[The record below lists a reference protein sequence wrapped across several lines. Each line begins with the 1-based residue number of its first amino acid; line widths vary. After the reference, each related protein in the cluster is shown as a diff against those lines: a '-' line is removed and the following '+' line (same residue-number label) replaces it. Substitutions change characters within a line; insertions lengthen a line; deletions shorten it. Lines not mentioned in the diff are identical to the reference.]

1 MKIRAFAERESDN
14 WCIGREP
21 LETEGAKF
29 SNNLNA
35 THHIKLTA
43 PYGTRKQRPKL
54 NHNHQVKDIP
64 LQSQTDNIDAD
75 Q

>member
-14 WCIGREP
+14 WYIGEES

-35 THHIKLTA
+35 TATSEN
-43 PYGTRKQRPKL
+43 Y
-54 NHNHQVKDIP
+54 
-64 LQSQTDNIDAD
+64 SS
-75 Q
+75 

>member
-14 WCIGREP
+14 WYIGEEP

-35 THHIKLTA
+35 TASYKT
-43 PYGTRKQRPKL
+43 YGSLRDKKKKKKTKPKTE
-54 NHNHQVKDIP
+54 P
-64 LQSQTDNIDAD
+64 
-75 Q
+75 

>member
-14 WCIGREP
+14 WYIGEEP

-35 THHIKLTA
+35 TASYKT
-43 PYGTRKQRPKL
+43 YGSLRDKKTKPKTE
-54 NHNHQVKDIP
+54 P
-64 LQSQTDNIDAD
+64 
-75 Q
+75 